1 MAQEISEAD
10 KDQESAGQNGN
21 EVTQESRSVAAEA
34 DQNKATEQ
42 TVVNKMWL
50 PAVLPDGRRITP
62 IGMYQSQMDELV
74 PDDYRPVS
82 LEQLNQAIAK
92 WTARATDDQ
101 TSRLKGAVYW
111 VRVADDTLVSEK
123 SILAIESDRT
133 GQVRRSL
140 GKLNLPINQPQGFLP
155 GNTTIPRM
163 ESESN
168 GNLVAVFRGDE
179 KLGSSSE
186 IRYSW
191 NMRGTKAGNG
201 YVFNL
206 KIPRAPQATFYF
218 SMPVGTSLRAD
229 QGVLRELSEAPAQAS
244 EVAEVNDLN
253 DGPESNQSVDL
264 SWYELDA
271 GGLDAVTIQTQLGDP
286 NSASGSFVIRRS
298 AMKYEADRLG
308 LNWTCNM
315 VVQVSEAWQLPEL
328 FVGDAGV
335 PSIAFGNE
343 EIQFSKSETADTK
356 GNGNSVF

>member
-1 MAQEISEAD
+1 MIGTGRSDRSWMALRAIPFGRPTNRFWFVLFVTLVCCAAGLCREPATFAMAQEISEAD

-21 EVTQESRSVAAEA
+21 EVTRESRSVAAEA

-218 SMPVGTSLRAD
+218 SMPVGTS
-229 QGVLRELSEAPAQAS
+229 STWS
-244 EVAEVNDLN
+244 
-253 DGPESNQSVDL
+253 STS
-264 SWYELDA
+264 
-271 GGLDAVTIQTQLGDP
+271 I
-286 NSASGSFVIRRS
+286 VI
-298 AMKYEADRLG
+298 
-308 LNWTCNM
+308 
-315 VVQVSEAWQLPEL
+315 
-328 FVGDAGV
+328 
-335 PSIAFGNE
+335 IAR
-343 EIQFSKSETADTK
+343 
-356 GNGNSVF
+356 